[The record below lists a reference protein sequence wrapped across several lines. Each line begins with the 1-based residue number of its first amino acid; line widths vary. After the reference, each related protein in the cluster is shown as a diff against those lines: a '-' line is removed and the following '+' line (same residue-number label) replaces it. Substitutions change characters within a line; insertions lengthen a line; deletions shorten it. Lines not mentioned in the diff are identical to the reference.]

1 MRIKTLA
8 TAVALYFV
16 CQQTLFAQNT
26 YTGAVTFGTS
36 YSTLRTDLFSL
47 QNARMGFSAG
57 LSFIIPLND
66 RLEFN
71 PEISYVQKGGAARA
85 TLLFPE
91 QAISTRTYNFNY
103 NSFEAN
109 MLMGLQPVKSI
120 PIRLLAGAFMGAMS
134 NNLSDEVTELYVGNV
149 EGYNTAMPV
158 ENLNNAFAG
167 IDFGPVA
174 GISLGNGRFRA
185 NLRYQVGVPNLY
197 NRLEFMPEGHTVRT
211 SAARLTMSYFI
222 F

>member
-16 CQQTLFAQNT
+16 CQQTLFAQDS
-26 YTGAVTFGTS
+26 YSGAVTFGTS
-36 YSTLRTDLFSL
+36 YSSLRTDLFTI

-57 LSFIIPLND
+57 LSFSIPLND
-66 RLEFN
+66 RFEFN

-91 QAISTRTYNFNY
+91 QEISTRTYNFNY

-109 MLMGLQPVKSI
+109 MLVGYQPTKSL
-120 PIRLLAGAFMGAMS
+120 PIRLHAGAFMGAIS
-134 NNLSDEVTELYVGNV
+134 NNLSDEITDLYVGNV

-197 NRLEFMPEGHTVRT
+197 DRLEFMPQGHFIRT
-211 SAARLTMSYFI
+211 SEARLTMTYFI